1 MEILCHGCAYWGI
14 GKPEKNYKRMIFPAS
29 SPENSHRSGDVMAT
43 L

>member
-14 GKPEKNYKRMIFPAS
+14 EKTEKNKKRMIFPAH
-29 SPENSHRSGDVMAT
+29 SPENSRRSGDVMAT